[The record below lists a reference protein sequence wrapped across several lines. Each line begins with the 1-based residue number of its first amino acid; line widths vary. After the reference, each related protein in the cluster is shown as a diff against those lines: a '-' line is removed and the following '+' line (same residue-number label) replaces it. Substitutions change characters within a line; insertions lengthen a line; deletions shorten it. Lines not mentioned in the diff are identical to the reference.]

1 VKPEEVE
8 QKAVKMKS
16 YAAHTHLI
24 IMMLLPRAR
33 VPESDP
39 QLMTNHPLSSRGFMA
54 RSRPS
59 YDATRNISAMHTV
72 ATWWPYG
79 LGGRAPAPRRFHRLR
94 LMGILKLSRA

>member
-1 VKPEEVE
+1 MFYASRGQDRRIVRSQGRNAKAVKPEEVE

-59 YDATRNISAMHTV
+59 YYVQDCSCSNNH
-72 ATWWPYG
+72 
-79 LGGRAPAPRRFHRLR
+79 
-94 LMGILKLSRA
+94 